1 MKKNIRTTIV
11 FLPFLVTGLLAGG
24 CKDSVQQAAP
34 VGAPVEVNV
43 VTLKPQPVNLAVEL
57 PGRTAAFRV
66 AEVRPQVG
74 GIIQKRLF
82 TEGSEV
88 KAGQLLYQIDPDT
101 YQAGFDSAK
110 AALAKAE
117 AQEHA
122 ARLKAERY
130 QVLVRTKAVSEQEQ
144 IEMDASWKQ
153 AVADV
158 ASAKAALAT
167 ARINLEYTKVTAPI
181 TGRIG
186 KSTVTEGALVTA
198 QQSAALATIQQLDPL
213 YVDVSQSSDELLS
226 LKKEVA
232 AGVAS
237 GGEKPKSEVKVL
249 LEGGGEYR
257 HAGSLEFS
265 DVTVNQTTGTVTL
278 RAIVGNPDQEL
289 LPGMFVRARIAKGV
303 KPEAIL
309 VPAASVNRNTKG
321 QATVM
326 VVNKQSVVENRI
338 VQTSQ
343 NVGDQVLISQGL
355 SSGEQVIVA
364 GLQKIK
370 PGVPVKAVE
379 QPAAES
385 VQTNSASSAAPTA
398 KQSTAKTE

>member
-1 MKKNIRTTIV
+1 MKKNICTTIV

-24 CKDSVQQAAP
+24 CKDSTQQAAP
-34 VGAPVEVNV
+34 AGAPAEVNV
-43 VTLKPQPVNLAVEL
+43 VTLKPQPINLAVEL

-289 LPGMFVRARIAKGV
+289 LPGMFVRAHIAKGV

>member
-1 MKKNIRTTIV
+1 MEKNIRTTIV

-24 CKDSVQQAAP
+24 CKDSAQQTAP
-34 VGAPVEVNV
+34 AGVPVEVNV
-43 VTLKPQPVNLAVEL
+43 VTLKQQPVNLAVEL

-82 TEGSEV
+82 IEGSEV
-88 KAGQLLYQIDPDT
+88 KAGQLLYQINPDT
-101 YQAGFDSAK
+101 YLAGFDSAK

-130 QVLVRTKAVSEQEQ
+130 RTLVRTKAVSEQEQ

-158 ASAKAALAT
+158 AAAKAALAT

-198 QQSAALATIQQLDPL
+198 QQSAALSTIQQLDPL
-213 YVDVSQSSDELLS
+213 YVDVSQSSAELLS

-232 AGVAS
+232 AGLAT

-303 KPEAIL
+303 KSEAIL
-309 VPAASVNRNTKG
+309 VPAASLNRNTKG

-355 SSGEQVIVA
+355 VGGEQVIVA

-370 PGVPVKAVE
+370 PGVAVKAVE
-379 QPAAES
+379 QPATES
-385 VQTNSASSAAPTA
+385 AQTNAASSAA
-398 KQSTAKTE
+398 KQSTATTE

>member
-24 CKDSVQQAAP
+24 CKDSAQQAAP

-158 ASAKAALAT
+158 ASAKAALA
-167 ARINLEYTKVTAPI
+167 

-370 PGVPVKAVE
+370 PGVPVKVVE

-385 VQTNSASSAAPTA
+385 VQTKSASSAAPNA

>member
-1 MKKNIRTTIV
+1 
-11 FLPFLVTGLLAGG
+11 
-24 CKDSVQQAAP
+24 
-34 VGAPVEVNV
+34 
-43 VTLKPQPVNLAVEL
+43 
-57 PGRTAAFRV
+57 
-66 AEVRPQVG
+66 
-74 GIIQKRLF
+74 
-82 TEGSEV
+82 
-88 KAGQLLYQIDPDT
+88 
-101 YQAGFDSAK
+101 
-110 AALAKAE
+110 
-117 AQEHA
+117 
-122 ARLKAERY
+122 
-130 QVLVRTKAVSEQEQ
+130 
-144 IEMDASWKQ
+144 
-153 AVADV
+153 
-158 ASAKAALAT
+158 
-167 ARINLEYTKVTAPI
+167 
-181 TGRIG
+181 
-186 KSTVTEGALVTA
+186 
-198 QQSAALATIQQLDPL
+198 
-213 YVDVSQSSDELLS
+213 VDVSQSSDELLR

-232 AGVAS
+232 AGVAA
-237 GGEKPKSEVKVL
+237 GGEKPKSEVTVL
-249 LEGGGEYR
+249 LEGGGEYSR
-257 HAGSLEFS
+257 AGSLEFS

-303 KPEAIL
+303 KSEAIL

-385 VQTNSASSAAPTA
+385 VQTKSASSAAPTA

>member
-24 CKDSVQQAAP
+24 CKDSAQQAVP

-88 KAGQLLYQIDPDT
+88 KAGQLLYQIDPDS

-144 IEMDASWKQ
+144 IEMDAAWKQ

-158 ASAKAALAT
+158 AAARAALAT
-167 ARINLEYTKVTAPI
+167 ARINLEYTRVTAPI

-186 KSTVTEGALVTA
+186 KSSVTEGALVTA

-213 YVDVSQSSDELLS
+213 YVDVSQSSDELLR

-232 AGVAS
+232 AGVAA
-237 GGEKPKSEVKVL
+237 GGEKPKSEVTVL
-249 LEGGGEYR
+249 LEGGGEYSR
-257 HAGSLEFS
+257 TGSLEFS

-309 VPAASVNRNTKG
+309 VPAASVNRNSKG

-326 VVNKQSVVENRI
+326 VVNKQSVVETRI
-338 VQTSQ
+338 VQAGQ
-343 NVGDQVLISQGL
+343 NISDQVLINEGL
-355 SSGEQVIVA
+355 VSGEQVVVA
-364 GLQKIK
+364 GLQKIR

-379 QPAAES
+379 QAASPA
-385 VQTNSASSAAPTA
+385 SAASA
-398 KQSTAKTE
+398 VKQSTAKSE